1 MLADVYRGRN
11 MHGVTPGS
19 IKKLLVLETLP
30 KPMNYTGGMEP
41 LSYGG
46 TFTLE
51 RVLGTIPVESDGS
64 ACATVP
70 AMRSLFFVA
79 LDEQDLSVKRM
90 QSFMT
95 VMPGETVTC
104 IGCHESRTE
113 APSYQMPQLEA
124 VRRAPSIMEPFS
136 DVPDVFDF
144 PRDVQPILDRHC
156 VACHDTPRREG
167 GLILAGDH
175 GPVFSLSYYA
185 LIARD
190 LISDGRN
197 GMGNRLPRS
206 IGSSASRL
214 LRYLRGDHYNAQ
226 LTEREQRIVRLW
238 LDSGAP
244 YPGTYRRSAP
254 AWSAVSKSPIVQS
267 AWTDRIWHGQV
278 FSEPWRPC
286 SAGVSSV
293 TMNISPCPC
302 RRPTWLDPA
311 AGALLLTALR
321 PGSISLRTTYG
332 VVGRAIC
339 SIT

>member
-70 AMRSLFFVA
+70 ALRSLFFVA

-185 LIARD
+185 LIAPSD
-190 LISDGRN
+190 LGRTKRH
-197 GMGNRLPRS
+197 GQ
-206 IGSSASRL
+206 SSASIDWQFCKQVAALPPRRS
-214 LRYLRGDHYNAQ
+214 LRCA
-226 LTEREQRIVRLW
+226 
-238 LDSGAP
+238 
-244 YPGTYRRSAP
+244 TYRA
-254 AWSAVSKSPIVQS
+254 
-267 AWTDRIWHGQV
+267 
-278 FSEPWRPC
+278 
-286 SAGVSSV
+286 
-293 TMNISPCPC
+293 
-302 RRPTWLDPA
+302 
-311 AGALLLTALR
+311 
-321 PGSISLRTTYG
+321 
-332 VVGRAIC
+332 
-339 SIT
+339 